1 MASTTTEI
9 IQSAFRESNVIRLG
23 ATPTA
28 DMQTEAMSRLNNIIS
43 AVYGD
48 DVGENFQDW
57 MVGYEGQV
65 HPDYSW
71 TSLQWSYP
79 IINSRVLLNH
89 NEPQTLYFP
98 LRPYDGSRIQVI
110 DVQGVLAT
118 YNVTLDGNG
127 RKIEN
132 GPTLLLSSNGLNS
145 TWIFNA
151 ETANWEF
158 SFAGALAIDDDM
170 PFPTEFDDY
179 FIIKLAGRLNPR
191 YGRSLSEESVGRLAE
206 MQDMLESKYR
216 QRKTMPAQK
225 GVRRLS
231 DPNQRFFYSGNWRG
245 RWGWM

>member
-1 MASTTTEI
+1 MTTTTEI
-9 IQSAFRESNVIRLG
+9 IQDAFRESNVIRLG
-23 ATPTA
+23 ASPTS
-28 DMQTEAMSRLNNIIS
+28 DMQTEAMSRLNNLIS

-57 MVGYEGQV
+57 MVGYEGQIN
-65 HPDYSW
+65 PNYSW
-71 TSLQWSYP
+71 TQLQWSYP
-79 IINSRVLLNH
+79 IINSRILLNH
-89 NEPQTLYFP
+89 NEAQTLYLP

-127 RKIEN
+127 RNIETT
-132 GPTLLLSSNGLNS
+132 PTITLNTNDLNR
-145 TWIFNA
+145 TWIFDA
-151 ETANWEF
+151 EAANWERAAAT
-158 SFAGALAIDDDM
+158 FAIGDQM

-231 DPNQRFFYSGNWRG
+231 DPNQRFFFSGNWRG